1 MADKSTKNLEESETV
16 TLLLEVLFEKCE
28 PEFEWDISEP
38 YIYSDHPDHGGG
50 RIQRDIEGVTFI
62 GAGDLSRSEFI
73 VIFGKAFVIAI
84 ENHAIENYE
93 KYCSEEL

>member
-38 YIYSDHPDHGGG
+38 YIYGDHPDHGGG
-50 RIQRDIEGVTFI
+50 RIQRDIEGVTFVGMI
-62 GAGDLSRSEFI
+62 GFSRSETI
-73 VIFGKAFVIAI
+73 RIFGNPFVIAA
-84 ENHAIENYE
+84 ENHALENYE